1 MPGESAIPSD
11 AGVGGAVVQGQE
23 AVAASATQDAP
34 AMDVDVVTDQERI
47 DGILAQ
53 TRVDV
58 GGEDAERVA
67 EVLRQRFAD
76 AGIPASDEQ
85 LATFAEGVVRPGQKD

>member
-1 MPGESAIPSD
+1 MPGDAGIPED
-11 AGVGGAVVQGQE
+11 AGVGGDVVQGQDP
-23 AVAASATQDAP
+23 ATASATQDAP
-34 AMDVDVVTDQERI
+34 AMDVDVVTDEERI

-58 GGEDAERVA
+58 GGADAERIA

-85 LATFAEGVVRPGQKD
+85 LASFAEGVVRPGESL